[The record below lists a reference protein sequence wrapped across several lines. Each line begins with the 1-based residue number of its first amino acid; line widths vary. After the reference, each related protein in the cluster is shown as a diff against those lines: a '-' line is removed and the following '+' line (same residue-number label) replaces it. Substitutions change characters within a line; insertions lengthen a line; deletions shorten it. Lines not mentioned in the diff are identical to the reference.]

1 MSDSATTESQIRD
14 FLTHLTHRPGV
25 YRMYSAADELIYVG
39 KARDL
44 KRRVSSYFSGRA
56 TDSKTM
62 ALVRQIARIEVTV
75 TPTEGEAL
83 ILEANLIKQHRPRFN
98 VVLRDDKSYPFI
110 GVDLKH
116 EFPRLFFYRGARRK
130 DSKLYGPYPSAGAVR
145 STLGQLQKLFQIRQ
159 CENTYF
165 ANRNRPC
172 LQYQIKRCTAPCVGL
187 ISDEDYARDLDHAQ
201 LFLNGR
207 SDVVVERLAERMEE
221 ASAAMEYER
230 AASYRDQIARLKRVE
245 AQQIV
250 QKGGGDIDA
259 IGIAREG
266 AMVCITALFIRGGR
280 MLGSRN
286 YFPRVGPGSA
296 DEEILRGFLL
306 QRYSEGEAP
315 KEILLPA
322 AVEDGDALAEVFGS
336 RSGHKVA
343 LRHRLRGDRRR
354 YLELAATNAQQ
365 GAALKARSNATLRA
379 QFESLATALEME
391 QTPERIECFD
401 VSHTSGTEAVASCV
415 VFGPEGAVK
424 PQYRRFNIKRAQE
437 GDDYAAMEEVVT
449 RRYAR
454 VQREEGVV
462 PDLVLIDGGPGQLR
476 RARDALADVGLDDLF
491 LVGVAK
497 GQGRRAG
504 REKLYVVGR
513 EQPIRLPADAPGLH
527 LIQQIRDE
535 AHRFAITGHRAR
547 RAKRAGQ
554 SSLEVIPGLG
564 PKRRRDL
571 LRQFGGLRAVSRAGV
586 DDLARVKG
594 ISKRLAKEIYNHF
607 HSDG

>member
-1 MSDSATTESQIRD
+1 MSDYVGASSGIRD

-25 YRMYSAADELIYVG
+25 YRMYAETDELIYVG

-62 ALVRQIARIEVTV
+62 ALVRQIHRIEVTV
-75 TPTEGEAL
+75 TPTEAEAL

-110 GVDLKH
+110 GVDLQH
-116 EFPRLFFYRGARRK
+116 DFPRLFFYRGARRK
-130 DSKLYGPYPSAGAVR
+130 DAKLFGPYPSAGAVR
-145 STLGQLQKLFQIRQ
+145 STLGQLQKLFRIRQ

-165 ANRNRPC
+165 ANRSRPC
-172 LQYQIKRCTAPCVGL
+172 LQHQIKRCTAPCVNL
-187 ISDEDYARDLDHAQ
+187 VSKEDYARDLDHAQ
-201 LFLNGR
+201 LFLSGQ

-221 ASAAMEYER
+221 ASAALEFER
-230 AASYRDQIARLKRVE
+230 AAGYRDQIARLKRIE

-250 QKGGGDIDA
+250 HKGGGDLDA
-259 IGIAREG
+259 IGMAQERSV
-266 AMVCITALFIRGGR
+266 VCMTVLFVRGGR

-286 YFPRVGPGSA
+286 YFPRTAAGSSR
-296 DEEILRGFLL
+296 DEVLRSFLL
-306 QRYSEGEAP
+306 QRYAEGEAP
-315 KEILLPA
+315 REILLPA
-322 AVEDGDALAEVFGS
+322 AVEDGEALAEVFSERS
-336 RSGHKVA
+336 RHKVL
-343 LRHRLRGDRRR
+343 LRHKVRGDRRR
-354 YLELAATNAQQ
+354 YLELAATNAKQ
-365 GAALKARSNATLRA
+365 GAALTARSNATLRA
-379 QFESLATALEME
+379 QFDSLTNLLKME
-391 QTPERIECFD
+391 QMPERIECFD
-401 VSHTSGTEAVASCV
+401 VSHTGGGEAVASCV
-415 VFGPEGAVK
+415 VFGPEGPMKA
-424 PQYRRFNIKRAQE
+424 QYRRFNIKGTNE
-437 GDDYAAMEEVVT
+437 GDDYAAMEEVVS
-449 RRYAR
+449 RRYGR

-462 PDLVLIDGGPGQLR
+462 PDLVLIDGGPGQLA
-476 RARDALADVGLDDLF
+476 RARSALAEVGLDDLF

-497 GQGRRAG
+497 GQARKAG
-504 REKLYVVGR
+504 REKLYVVGEER
-513 EQPIRLPADAPGLH
+513 PIRLPADAPALH

-547 RAKRAGQ
+547 RTKRARQ

-607 HSDG
+607 HSDS